1 MRILNDLHIGVK
13 RQAGATPASQAALTE
28 FVHQQFKGLVAGTKD
43 THLLILGDLFD
54 GFSVEVSDVIRTY
67 EVLAD
72 WLNDSP
78 ARTLTLVC
86 GNHDWSPKAGKVSSF
101 HMLSHFLCSHFGAKV
116 HVVDGGKGMTFVGD
130 GVWAIPHM
138 PNQDLFDLELAT
150 ARMGNGGY
158 LLLHANYDNKF
169 TVESDHSLNVSVE
182 QAQGLIERGWKLVF
196 AHEHQQRTALDGN
209 VVIIG
214 NQIPTSVADC
224 LGNDSKQFA
233 TIKAG
238 DLQTHESLDIK
249 AVFYQVPWQ
258 SVDDTPD
265 DALFVRVIGQA
276 TMDQAADA
284 LGAVAGL
291 RQRHSAYVVTN
302 GIKVDG
308 MAELDTLA
316 EMSFEDITTFNVME
330 ALLEELSEAEGKV
343 VKELL
348 A

>member
-1 MRILNDLHIGVK
+1 M
-13 RQAGATPASQAALTE
+13 
-28 FVHQQFKGLVAGTKD
+28 
-43 THLLILGDLFD
+43 
-54 GFSVEVSDVIRTY
+54 
-67 EVLAD
+67 
-72 WLNDSP
+72 
-78 ARTLTLVC
+78 
-86 GNHDWSPKAGKVSSF
+86 
-101 HMLSHFLCSHFGAKV
+101 
-116 HVVDGGKGMTFVGD
+116 
-130 GVWAIPHM
+130 
-138 PNQDLFDLELAT
+138 
-150 ARMGNGGY
+150 
-158 LLLHANYDNKF
+158 
-169 TVESDHSLNVSVE
+169 
-182 QAQGLIERGWKLVF
+182 
-196 AHEHQQRTALDGN
+196 
-209 VVIIG
+209 VIIG

-249 AVFYQVPWQ
+249 VVFYQVPWQ

-276 TMDQAADA
+276 TMDQGADA

-308 MAELDTLA
+308 MAELDTPGRDVLRGHHHIQRDGSPA
-316 EMSFEDITTFNVME
+316 RR
-330 ALLEELSEAEGKV
+330 ELSEAEGKV